1 MFTRFRMKHSFC
13 KEIEGN
19 QVPGPFMS
27 ERLRLL
33 LVEDSPHD
41 TQLIVRELL
50 EGGFQVISERVDTAA
65 AMKTALQT
73 QIWDLIISDYS
84 LPQFSGADAL
94 AMYRAA
100 EVGAPFIIVSGVVGE
115 DRAVEMVKAGA
126 HDYVMKDRLQRLVPA
141 VRNELRAAEE
151 RRVRK
156 GMEDTVAFLAS
167 LVESCD
173 DAIVGK
179 DLDGKI
185 VSWNSGAER
194 LYGYAAQEI
203 VGRAVSIL
211 VPSCRPEE
219 ESALLDHL
227 RKGQYVEPYETVRVR
242 KDGSLVE
249 VSLAMSPIKDRWGQ
263 VIGASAVA
271 RDITRRKEEENERVG
286 LIQELTAALAHGC
299 TGESTHLLQAGP

>member
-1 MFTRFRMKHSFC
+1 MKHSFC

-19 QVPGPFMS
+19 QVLGPVLS

-50 EGGFQVISERVDTAA
+50 EGGFQVISERVDSAA

-126 HDYVMKDRLQRLVPA
+126 HDYVMKDRLQGWCPRC
-141 VRNELRAAEE
+141 E
-151 RRVRK
+151 
-156 GMEDTVAFLAS
+156 T
-167 LVESCD
+167 
-173 DAIVGK
+173 
-179 DLDGKI
+179 
-185 VSWNSGAER
+185 NSGRQRNGESAREWKTRSHSWLHWLNRATMR
-194 LYGYAAQEI
+194 LWARTWMVRLSVGIAARNDSMVTLPREI

-211 VPSCRPEE
+211 VPSCRQEE
-219 ESALLDHL
+219 EAALSDHV
-227 RKGQYVEPYETVRVR
+227 REGQYVEPYETVRVR

-271 RDITRRKEEENERVG
+271 RDITRRKEEENERLG

-299 TGESTHLLQAGP
+299 TGESTRLQEAGH